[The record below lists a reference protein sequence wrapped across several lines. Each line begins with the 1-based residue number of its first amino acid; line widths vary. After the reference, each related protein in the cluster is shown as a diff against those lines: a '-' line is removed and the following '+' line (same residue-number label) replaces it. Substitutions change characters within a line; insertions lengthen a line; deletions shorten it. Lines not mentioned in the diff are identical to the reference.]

1 MTDKDQQLN
10 DWRSRALALETS
22 VANAIVGQS
31 EAIRMITVSLFAR
44 GHVLL
49 EGDVG
54 VGKTTLLRAFARAMG
69 GAYARVE
76 GTIDLMPSDLVYYT
90 YLNEQG
96 SPRVDPGP
104 LLQQGEALATFFFNE
119 INRARPQVH
128 ALLLRVMA
136 ERSVQ
141 AFNSEYHLPHV
152 QVFADRNKLE
162 KEETFEL
169 PSAARDRFMMELS
182 IEMPKDRSI
191 QRDLLTNQRYHD
203 TDRLLSTVEAA
214 VLPFTELNGIGAV
227 IQDSIHSTETLQDYV
242 LNLCQATREPSA
254 FGIDLSDVDVNQLVQ
269 AGVSPRGMSMLLR
282 AARVMAWLQN
292 REHLLP
298 EDIRAV
304 FRETIAHRIFLKPVF
319 EMQRDLLIPIFIE
332 QVLQQVATP

>member
-1 MTDKDQQLN
+1 MSNTDQQLT
-10 DWRSRALALETS
+10 DWHARALALESGVNS
-22 VANAIVGQS
+22 VIVGQAA
-31 EAIRMITVSLFAR
+31 AIRMITVAMFAR

-54 VGKTTLLRAFARAMG
+54 VGKTTLLRACAQAIG

-76 GTIDLMPSDLVYYT
+76 GSIDLMPGDLVYYT

-104 LLQQGEALATFFFNE
+104 LLQHGEGLATFFFNE

-141 AFNSEYHLPHV
+141 AFNREYRLPHI
-152 QVFADRNKLE
+152 QVFADRNQLE

-169 PSAARDRFMMELS
+169 PSAARDRFLMELS
-182 IEMPKDRSI
+182 IRLPSDREI
-191 QRDLLTNQRYHD
+191 QRDLLTNPRYHD
-203 TDRLLSTVEAA
+203 TDKLLATLSGD
-214 VLPFTELNGIGAV
+214 VLPFDGLNDIAGL
-227 IQDSIHSTETLQDYV
+227 IQQSVQSTQTLQDYV
-242 LNLCQATREPSA
+242 LNLCQATRTPSA
-254 FGIDLSDVDVNQLVQ
+254 FGIAMSGVEADHLIQ
-269 AGVSPRGMSMLLR
+269 AGVSPRGMSLLLR
-282 AARVMAWLQN
+282 AARVVAWLQG

-298 EDIRAV
+298 EDVRAV
-304 FRETIAHRIFLKPVF
+304 FRETVAHRVFLKPIY
-319 EMQRDLLIPIFIE
+319 EMQRDSLMPEFIE
-332 QVLQQVATP
+332 QLLQQVSTP